1 MMQLSDI
8 RYKLLLCFI
17 DNMNIWCDGGKMVWL
32 GVICYV
38 LLLLFIDDMMI
49 EINGENGR
57 MVSVNRGNTI
67 YELQYFDYVRV
78 IQVNEYVNING
89 VIGVQLS

>member
-8 RYKLLLCFI
+8 RYK
-17 DNMNIWCDGGKMVWL
+17 
-32 GVICYV
+32 

-67 YELQYFDYVRV
+67 YELQYFEYVRV

-89 VIGVQLS
+89 VIGVRLG